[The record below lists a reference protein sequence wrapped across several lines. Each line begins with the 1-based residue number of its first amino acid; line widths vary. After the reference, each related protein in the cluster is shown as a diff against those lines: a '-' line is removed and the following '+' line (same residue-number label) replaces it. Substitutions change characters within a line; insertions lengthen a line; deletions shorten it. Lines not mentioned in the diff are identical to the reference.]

1 MIQPKL
7 CIHQHT
13 TGMRKE
19 KIVKRKAVWV
29 LAAFILLL
37 FFGCGNADTAPNR
50 EKAIQKLEE
59 TDKERDFDRLLFLA
73 DSLGK
78 VGDLNEGE
86 SAEFYW
92 KESIVAMEDATDDR
106 GLAAYARSASYLT
119 GLFIR
124 YINFTSAL
132 NIVMPALKKLEAEHY
147 TDNGDYT
154 NLLIFAGCCKA
165 YFNPNDSLA
174 NKLFEQAYQRHT
186 DHIQKNPSR
195 TAYRDAVVGYINISY
210 GWLSV
215 KKYQQGLT

>member
-1 MIQPKL
+1 
-7 CIHQHT
+7 
-13 TGMRKE
+13 MRIE
-19 KIVKRKAVWV
+19 KATIRKMVWV

-73 DSLGK
+73 PRT
-78 VGDLNEGE
+78 
-86 SAEFYW
+86 AEFYW

-132 NIVMPALKKLEAEHY
+132 SIVMPALKKLEAEHY

-165 YFNPNDSLA
+165 YFNPNDSVA
-174 NKLFEQAYQRHT
+174 NQLFEQAYQRHT
-186 DHIQKNPSR
+186 DHIKKNPSP

-210 GWLSV
+210 GWLN
-215 KKYQQGLT
+215 QGLQGSVSRRQSLHR

>member
-86 SAEFYW
+86 SYYWQGFAYYRLKQPRTAEFYW

-106 GLAAYARSASYLT
+106 GLAAYARSAS
-119 GLFIR
+119 
-124 YINFTSAL
+124 
-132 NIVMPALKKLEAEHY
+132 
-147 TDNGDYT
+147 
-154 NLLIFAGCCKA
+154 
-165 YFNPNDSLA
+165 
-174 NKLFEQAYQRHT
+174 
-186 DHIQKNPSR
+186 
-195 TAYRDAVVGYINISY
+195 
-210 GWLSV
+210 
-215 KKYQQGLT
+215 